1 MEVLGKRR
9 GLAYLLLVLLQGL
22 LAACDNALPEQAISK
37 ALAEIKKGIEEGD
50 TSTIMGLV
58 ADNIT
63 VERRGRTLSRKEI
76 QRTLV
81 DFFPLPKP
89 QHLIH
94 THQYCTGPGDT
105 GASTR
110 TIYRAALGWK
120 KCVS

>member
-1 MEVLGKRR
+1 MMEVLRKRR

-76 QRTLV
+76 QRT
-81 DFFPLPKP
+81 PP
-89 QHLIH
+89 
-94 THQYCTGPGDT
+94 
-105 GASTR
+105 
-110 TIYRAALGWK
+110 
-120 KCVS
+120 